1 MRALKRLLARLSAL
15 LTWRQQEQR
24 LREELEE
31 HIALL
36 TEDYLKSGLS
46 PSEARRQALLK
57 FGSLEATKEAYRDQR
72 GLPALDALVS
82 DVVFGWRQLN
92 KHRTASAAAIL
103 SLALAIGATTAAFR
117 LVDAVLLRTLPVAEP
132 DACSLLLPL
141 SSIAKAAPTIVTR
154 STIRLFGAITKR

>member
-72 GLPALDALVS
+72 GLPCARRVGVGCCLRMAAVE
-82 DVVFGWRQLN
+82 Q
-92 KHRTASAAAIL
+92 ASH
-103 SLALAIGATTAAFR
+103 G
-117 LVDAVLLRTLPVAEP
+117 
-132 DACSLLLPL
+132 
-141 SSIAKAAPTIVTR
+141 
-154 STIRLFGAITKR
+154 